1 MLIEG
6 DGSSTVFIFALGN
19 LYQISSGSAVP
30 YGNLGA
36 VPTGIV
42 VSGIP
47 PVPVT
52 SVTIDGVGNITITL
66 ASALGAGI
74 VLNFVFNLL
83 FNSGDVSTFPA
94 ATLIS
99 GTVGISN
106 FPVSQAVTLAST
118 TITGTV
124 GVTGA
129 FFQAT
134 QPISGAISFT
144 APQHVINDASA
155 AVIGHVINDA
165 SAAVIGHVISDTGSV
180 VAVSNFPAS
189 QVVTLA
195 STTITGN
202 VAVTGAFFQ
211 ATQPVSGAF
220 FQATQPVSGAFFQA
234 VQPVSGAFFQAT
246 QPVSGAFFQA
256 TQPVSVVSG
265 TLTSVTAITNA
276 LPAGTNV
283 LGHIIV
289 DSGTITAVT
298 AIINALPTG
307 ANTIGKVDIL
317 GNAGATLDAAI
328 NGAASTNALWAMH
341 APSTAAAAA
350 MATPTT
356 IAALTVANV
365 KASAGNV
372 YGISV
377 NNTSGTPI
385 FLQFYNTAGTP
396 VLGTSVIFS
405 IPCVI
410 GITNIPIA
418 PFAIANFAT
427 GIGIGAST
435 SALSTG
441 SPSVPPVVT
450 IFFK

>member
-1 MLIEG
+1 MALQQVVPISMLIEG

-211 ATQPVSGAF
+211 ATQPVS
-220 FQATQPVSGAFFQA
+220 
-234 VQPVSGAFFQAT
+234 
-246 QPVSGAFFQA
+246 
-256 TQPVSVVSG
+256 VVSG

-372 YGISV
+372 YGEQYVGHADLS
-377 NNTSGTPI
+377 
-385 FLQFYNTAGTP
+385 P
-396 VLGTSVIFS
+396 VLQHRRYSCARDERDFLDPLRHRHHEHPDCPVRDSKFCNRNWYRS
-405 IPCVI
+405 IDI
-410 GITNIPIA
+410 RA
-418 PFAIANFAT
+418 QHRFAIS
-427 GIGIGAST
+427 ASCCNYF
-435 SALSTG
+435 L
-441 SPSVPPVVT
+441 
-450 IFFK
+450 